1 MPWRRPSRAGPG
13 AGFTTAEPWL
23 PIVADAEHLCVESQ
37 RHDPASTLA
46 FVCALLRLRSREPTL
61 QARTQRLVGASP
73 DIFCFERQLD
83 QRFLIALNYSSRSV
97 PFGLRDGAGGD
108 AVLELSTDPGR
119 DLGPID
125 TQVLVPGPDEGVILR
140 LLQDRH

>member
-61 QARTQRLVGASP
+61 QARTQRLVGAAP
-73 DIFCFERQLD
+73 DIFCLARQLD
-83 QRFLIALNYSSRSV
+83 QRFLIA
-97 PFGLRDGAGGD
+97 
-108 AVLELSTDPGR
+108 
-119 DLGPID
+119 
-125 TQVLVPGPDEGVILR
+125 
-140 LLQDRH
+140 